1 MALVAV
7 DERCYWMEG
16 DGWNLVWG
24 KGSGGF
30 YLFTIGE
37 SKAGDH
43 NYGDYWEVITG
54 HYRKSHDQSELK

>member
-1 MALVAV
+1 
-7 DERCYWMEG
+7 MEG